1 MKGLNGKTVIVTG
14 GGGGIGRA
22 VSLRFAEEGSLVAV
36 LDRDEATAQAT
47 VDLITEAG
55 GKARAYA
62 ADITN
67 YAAITET
74 VAAIESDLGVPTVL
88 VNNAGFDRFM
98 PFLKTEPKLWD
109 QLIAVNLTGALNMH
123 HVVLPKMIAAGGGKV
138 INVASDAARV
148 GSSGESVYAA
158 CKAGLVGFS
167 NKTVARELA
176 TKNICL
182 NVVCPGPTDTAL
194 LKGVAETAPN
204 PEKLLEAF
212 RNAVPMKRLAQ
223 PEDYPGII
231 ALLASDDANFITGQV
246 ISVSGGLTMA
256 G

>member
-1 MKGLNGKTVIVTG
+1 MRGLNGKTVIVTG

-22 VSLRFAEEGSLVAV
+22 VCQRFAEEGSLVAV
-36 LDRDEATAQAT
+36 LDRDENAAQAT

-55 GKARAYA
+55 GEAKAYA
-62 ADITN
+62 ADITD

-74 VAAIESDLGVPTVL
+74 VATMESDLGVPTVL

-123 HVVLPKMIAAGGGKV
+123 HVVLPKMVAAGGGKV

-148 GSSGESVYAA
+148 GSSGENV
-158 CKAGLVGFS
+158 
-167 NKTVARELA
+167 
-176 TKNICL
+176 CL

-194 LKGVAETAPN
+194 LKGVAESAPN

-223 PEDYPGII
+223 PDDYPGII

>member
-1 MKGLNGKTVIVTG
+1 MRGLEDKTVIVTG

-22 VSLRFAEEGSLVAV
+22 VCCRFAAEGSKVAV
-36 LDRDEATAQAT
+36 LDRDLDAARRT
-47 VDLITEAG
+47 VEVISEAG
-55 GKARAYA
+55 GQARAYG
-62 ADITN
+62 ADITD
-67 YAAITET
+67 YAAIVDT
-74 VAAIESDLGVPTVL
+74 VERIEAELGVPRVL

-98 PFLKTEPKLWD
+98 PFLKTEPALWES
-109 QLIAVNLTGALNMH
+109 LIAVNLTGALNMH
-123 HVVLPKMIAAGGGKV
+123 HVVLPRMIEAGGGKV

-148 GSSGESVYAA
+148 GSSGEAVYAA
-158 CKAGLVGFS
+158 CKAGLLGLS
-167 NKTVARELA
+167 KTLARELA
-176 TKNICL
+176 TKGVTL

-194 LKGVAETAPN
+194 LQGFAETSRD

-212 RNAVPMKRLAQ
+212 RNAVPMRRIGQ

-231 ALLASDDANFITGQV
+231 ALLASDDADFITGQV

>member
-1 MKGLNGKTVIVTG
+1 MRGLKDKTAIVTG

-22 VSLRFAEEGSLVAV
+22 VSQRLAEEGCKVAV
-36 LDRDEATAQAT
+36 LDRDQAAAQKT
-47 VDLITEAG
+47 VDIILEQG
-55 GKARAYA
+55 GVAAAYA
-62 ADITN
+62 ADITD
-67 YAAITET
+67 YQAIANT
-74 VAAIESDLGVPTVL
+74 VEQIEQQLGTPVIL
-88 VNNAGFDRFM
+88 VNNAGYDKFM
-98 PFLKTEPKLWD
+98 PFLKTEPALWD
-109 QLIAVNLTGALNMH
+109 QLISINLTGALNMH
-123 HVVLPKMIAAGGGKV
+123 HLVLPKMLAAGGGKV

-148 GSSGESVYAA
+148 GSSGEAVYAA
-158 CKAGLVGFS
+158 CKAGLVGLS
-167 NKTVARELA
+167 KTLARELA
-176 TKNICL
+176 TKNINL

-194 LKGVAETAPN
+194 LKSVADTSSN

-212 RNAVPMKRLAQ
+212 KNAVPMRRIGQ

>member
-1 MKGLNGKTVIVTG
+1 M
-14 GGGGIGRA
+14 
-22 VSLRFAEEGSLVAV
+22 
-36 LDRDEATAQAT
+36 
-47 VDLITEAG
+47 
-55 GKARAYA
+55 
-62 ADITN
+62 
-67 YAAITET
+67 
-74 VAAIESDLGVPTVL
+74 AAIEQDLGIPTVL

-98 PFLKTEPKLWD
+98 PFLKTEPQMWD

-123 HVVLPKMIAAGGGKV
+123 HVVLPRMLEAGGGKV

-148 GSSGESVYAA
+148 GSSGEAVYAA
-158 CKAGLVGFS
+158 CKAGLVGLS
-167 NKTVARELA
+167 KTLARELA
-176 TKNICL
+176 TKNVNF

-194 LKGVAETAPN
+194 LASVAATSNN

-212 RNAVPMKRLAQ
+212 KNAVPKRRLGQ

-231 ALLASDDANFITGQV
+231 ALLASDDADFITGQV

>member
-1 MKGLNGKTVIVTG
+1 MKGLNGKTAIITG

-22 VSLRFAEEGSLVAV
+22 VCQRFAREGCRVAV
-36 LDRDEATAQAT
+36 LDRDAAAAQAT
-47 VDLITEAG
+47 VDLILEEG
-55 GKARAYA
+55 GQAHAYA
-62 ADITN
+62 ADITD
-67 YAAITET
+67 YAGVVAT
-74 VAAIESDLGVPTVL
+74 VAAIERNQGVPTIL

-98 PFLKTEPKLWD
+98 PFLKTEPQHWE
-109 QLIAVNLTGALNMH
+109 QLIAINLTGALNMH
-123 HVVLPKMIAAGGGKV
+123 HVVLPKMLEAGGGKV
-138 INVASDAARV
+138 INIASDAARV
-148 GSSGESVYAA
+148 GSSGEAVYAA
-158 CKAGLVGFS
+158 CKAGLVGLS
-167 NKTVARELA
+167 KTLARELA
-176 TKNICL
+176 TKGVNL

-194 LKGVAETAPN
+194 LKSVAATSNN

-212 RNAVPMKRLAQ
+212 RNAVPMRRLGR

>member
-1 MKGLNGKTVIVTG
+1 MKGLNGKTAIITG

-22 VSLRFAEEGSLVAV
+22 VCLRFAEEGCLVAV
-36 LDRDEATAQAT
+36 LDRDQSAALTT
-47 VDLITEAG
+47 VELIREAG
-55 GKARAYA
+55 GKATGYTT
-62 ADITN
+62 DITD
-67 YAAITET
+67 YAAIERTL
-74 VAAIESDLGVPTVL
+74 AAIENDLGVPTIL

-98 PFLKTEPKLWD
+98 PFLKTEPAMWE
-109 QLIAVNLTGALNMH
+109 QLIAINLTGALNMH
-123 HVVLPKMIAAGGGKV
+123 HLVLPKMVEAGGGKV
-138 INVASDAARV
+138 VNIASDAARV
-148 GSSGESVYAA
+148 GSSGEAVYAA

-167 NKTVARELA
+167 KTMARELA
-176 TKNICL
+176 SKNVCL

-194 LKGVAETAPN
+194 LKGVAATSNN

-212 RNAVPMKRLAQ
+212 RNAIPMRRLAQ

-231 ALLASDDANFITGQV
+231 AMLASDDANFITGQV

>member
-22 VSLRFAEEGSLVAV
+22 VCLRFAQEGSRVAV
-36 LDRDEATAQAT
+36 LDRDQSAAQAT
-47 VDLITEAG
+47 VDLLAEMDGT
-55 GKARAYA
+55 ARAYA
-62 ADITN
+62 ADIAD
-67 YAAITET
+67 YAAITDT

-98 PFLKTEPKLWD
+98 PFLKTEPRLWE

-123 HVVLPKMIAAGGGKV
+123 HIVLPRMLAAGGGKV
-138 INVASDAARV
+138 INIASDAARV
-148 GSSGESVYAA
+148 GSSGEAVYAA

-167 NKTVARELA
+167 KTVARELA

-194 LKGVAETAPN
+194 LKSVADTSNN

-212 RNAVPMKRLAQ
+212 RNAVPMRRLAQ

>member
-1 MKGLNGKTVIVTG
+1 MRGLNGKTVIVTG

-22 VSLRFAEEGSLVAV
+22 VCQRFAEEGSLVAV
-36 LDRDEATAQAT
+36 LDRDEHAAQAT

-55 GKARAYA
+55 GKAKAYA
-62 ADITN
+62 ADITD
-67 YAAITET
+67 YAAITDT
-74 VAAIESDLGVPTVL
+74 VAAIENDLGVPTVL

-148 GSSGESVYAA
+148 
-158 CKAGLVGFS
+158 
-167 NKTVARELA
+167 
-176 TKNICL
+176 KNVCL

-194 LKGVAETAPN
+194 LKGVADTAPN

-223 PEDYPGII
+223 PEDYPGVI